1 MINIGQ
7 WSPHMTSQS
16 NKKYIYFLCLLII
29 SYHHKLTTRPDMEEI
44 WWHAEVI
51 IYRWDA
57 QLHVGVRDVGLAVVE
72 PRPLHHLLPDGGK
85 SSVAANN

>member
-1 MINIGQ
+1 MSSGLVCY
-7 WSPHMTSQS
+7 

-72 PRPLHHLLPDGGK
+72 PRPLHHLLPHSRKG
-85 SSVAANN
+85 SVAANN